1 MVSLKKEPVDDDE
14 EEKQDNEI
22 DIKKKNM
29 FSNSKQRK

>member
-1 MVSLKKEPVDDDE
+1 MVSLKKEPVYDDE

-29 FSNSKQRK
+29 FSNSK